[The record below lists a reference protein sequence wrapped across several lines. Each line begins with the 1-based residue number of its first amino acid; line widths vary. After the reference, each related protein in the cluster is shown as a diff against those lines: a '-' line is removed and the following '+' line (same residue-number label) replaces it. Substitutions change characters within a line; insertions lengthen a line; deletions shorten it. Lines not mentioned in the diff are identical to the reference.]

1 MEVVEL
7 APGVPMSR
15 ARAPAESEEE
25 DEEDYHQPTAAEQL
39 REDPGVIELETV
51 EERQER
57 QTLTTRVLRY
67 TAAFPNETSSFKLSR
82 KKLERR
88 SLPELQQI
96 ESDVSHAVATRRT
109 ASALKGLFLAGVH
122 VLEIGLPFAGL
133 ETQGLTGAVS
143 RNEDLLAT
151 VDECAIKRD
160 CAVAVSPEMRLLAGL
175 GQTILAIDSHHRANR
190 PVAAA
195 PAEPAAPPVGGAFDD
210 L

>member
-39 REDPGVIELETV
+39 REDPGVIELETS

-88 SLPELQQI
+88 SLSELKQV
-96 ESDVSHAVATRRT
+96 ENDVSHAVATRRT
-109 ASALKGLFLAGVH
+109 ASARRTPLMSNGT
-122 VLEIGLPFAGL
+122 
-133 ETQGLTGAVS
+133 ETFSAAVS
-143 RNEDLLAT
+143 EGSRLKDWKT
-151 VDECAIKRD
+151 KPTR
-160 CAVAVSPEMRLLAGL
+160 SPR
-175 GQTILAIDSHHRANR
+175 
-190 PVAAA
+190 
-195 PAEPAAPPVGGAFDD
+195 
-210 L
+210 